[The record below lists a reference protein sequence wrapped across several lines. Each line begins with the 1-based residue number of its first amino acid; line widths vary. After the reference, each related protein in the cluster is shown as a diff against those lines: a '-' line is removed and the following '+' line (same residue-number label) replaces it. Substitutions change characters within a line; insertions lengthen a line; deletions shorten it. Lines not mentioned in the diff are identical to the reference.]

1 MTLMTTGQSATGARK
16 AAIVLVRLGK
26 DRASQVLA
34 HMSEEE
40 VEAVSAEIA
49 QLAAVEPD
57 ETHTIMGEFSEL
69 LSARQH
75 MLQGGMDFARDVLKG
90 ALGDD
95 RAAEAVQRLNARAIH
110 LPFQFLGRAD
120 PAQLRS
126 FIREE
131 HPQVI
136 AIVLAHMS
144 AEKASTVLTGLA
156 PELQAEVA
164 HRIAVMDRANPE
176 TVRTVEAVL
185 ERRLSS
191 VLQTTDSSRVGGLG
205 PLVSI
210 INRADRSTERQI
222 VEGLETL
229 DAGLAEEVRSRMF
242 MFEDVVGLSDRDV
255 QQVLRLVDPA
265 QLALALKGVSEQVRD
280 KITGNL
286 SERAAEN
293 VLDEVEILGPVRL
306 TQVEEAQQAV
316 IRTIRELEERG
327 EVVVRRGGD
336 DEFVD

>member
-1 MTLMTTGQSATGARK
+1 
-16 AAIVLVRLGK
+16 
-26 DRASQVLA
+26 VLA

-49 QLAAVEPD
+49 QLNAVAPD
-57 ETHTIMGEFSEL
+57 ETHAVMGEFSEL
-69 LSARQH
+69 LGARQH
-75 MLQGGMDFARDVLKG
+75 MLQGGMDFAREVLKG
-90 ALGDD
+90 ALGDE
-95 RAAEAVQRLNARAIH
+95 AAEEAVQRLNARAVH
-110 LPFQFLGRAD
+110 LPFQLIGRAD
-120 PAQLRS
+120 PVQLRS

-136 AIVLAHMS
+136 ALVLAHMS
-144 AEKASTVLTGLA
+144 AEKASTVLAGLA

-176 TVRTVEAVL
+176 TVRIVEAVL

-191 VLQTTDSSRVGGLG
+191 VLQPSDSSRVGGLD

-222 VEGLETL
+222 VEGLESL
-229 DAGLAEEVRSRMF
+229 DAALAEEVRSRMF
-242 MFEDVVGLSDRDV
+242 MFEDIVGLSDRDV
-255 QQVLRLVDPA
+255 QQVLRQVDTA
-265 QLALALKGVSEQVRD
+265 ELALALKGVSEQVRD

-286 SERAAEN
+286 SERAAQN
-293 VLDEVEILGPVRL
+293 VIEEVEILGPVRL
-306 TQVEEAQQAV
+306 TQVEEAQQSV
-316 IRTIRELEERG
+316 IRTIRSLEERG

>member
-1 MTLMTTGQSATGARK
+1 MTVTTGLGARK

-26 DRASQVLA
+26 DRAATVLA
-34 HMSEEE
+34 HMSDEE
-40 VEAVSAEIA
+40 VEAVSAEV
-49 QLAAVEPD
+49 AALSSVEP
-57 ETHTIMGEFSEL
+57 GEANEVITEFGSL

-75 MLQGGMDFARDVLKG
+75 MLQGGMDLARDLLQRT
-90 ALGDD
+90 LGDD
-95 RAAEAVQRLNARAIH
+95 RAEEAMQRLTAMAIQ
-110 LPFQFLGRAD
+110 LPFQFLQRAD
-120 PAQLRS
+120 PTQLRS
-126 FIREE
+126 FIHEE

-136 AIVLAHMS
+136 ALVLAHMS
-144 AEKASTVLTGLA
+144 AEKASLVLSGLS
-156 PELQAEVA
+156 PELQADVA
-164 HRIAVMDRANPE
+164 HRIAVMGRANPE

-191 VLQTTDSSRVGGLG
+191 VLQPADSSRVGGLG
-205 PLVSI
+205 PLVNI

-222 VEGLETL
+222 VEGLESL

-242 MFEDVVGLSDRDV
+242 MFEDIVSLSDRDV
-255 QQVLRLVDPA
+255 QQVLRQVDTA
-265 QLALALKGVSEQVRD
+265 ELALALKGVSEQVRD

-293 VLDEVEILGPVRL
+293 VLEEVEILGPVRL

-316 IRTIRELEERG
+316 IRTIRSLEERG
-327 EVVVRRGGD
+327 EIVVRRGGE

>member
-1 MTLMTTGQSATGARK
+1 MPVMTNTGARK

-26 DRASQVLA
+26 ERAAEVLS

-49 QLAAVEPD
+49 ALAAVEPH
-57 ETHTIMGEFSEL
+57 EAQSVMGEFSSL
-69 LSARQH
+69 LAARQH
-75 MLQGGMDFARDVLKG
+75 LLQGGIDLARDLLRRS
-90 ALGDD
+90 LGDD
-95 RAAEAVQRLNARAIH
+95 KAEEALQRLTARAIQ

-120 PAQLRS
+120 PGQLRS

-136 AIVLAHMS
+136 ALVLAHMT
-144 AEKASTVLTGLA
+144 AEKASLVLAGLS
-156 PELQAEVA
+156 PDLQAEVA

-176 TVRTVEAVL
+176 GIRIVETML

-191 VLQTTDSSRVGGLG
+191 VLQPSDSSHVGGLG
-205 PLVSI
+205 PLVNI

-222 VEGLETL
+222 VEGLESL
-229 DAGLAEEVRSRMF
+229 DARLAEEVRSRMF

-255 QQVLRLVDPA
+255 QQVLRQVDGA
-265 QLALALKGVSEQVRD
+265 ELALALKGVPDQVRD
-280 KITGNL
+280 KITRNL

-293 VLDEVEILGPVRL
+293 VLEEIELLGPVRL

-316 IRTIRELEERG
+316 IRMIRSLEERG
-327 EVVVRRGGD
+327 EIVVRRGGD